1 MQQPQKTA
9 HHHYV
14 TRQGKLW
21 SIFAALLVLLA
32 VTSTCSL
39 LDLEKDA
46 VASQEAI
53 EAEAETLE
61 PGDVPEKALAPL
73 RDIWTI
79 LTNEF
84 VLRDELD
91 SDALAD
97 GAVTALLQATGI
109 PSLRDNPAFGET
121 SLDRPGEVPRELD
134 AVWDVWA
141 GVFQEY
147 NTAERPLDPVSLSQA
162 TVRGLLDALD
172 DPHTAY
178 ISPERYALEEL
189 DFTGA
194 YQGIGSE
201 IHNQRGRF
209 ILSPMP
215 NSPAEAAGIKPGD
228 LLQTV
233 DGVNVEG
240 WAILEVVQTI
250 RGAKD
255 TTVVLGIIHLGQE
268 QVVDIPIKRGEIDL
282 TSVFWNMTSDGFAYL
297 NLRAFYSNSDESLIE
312 TIGEINELGAR
323 GIVLDIRNN
332 PGGLLTTVV
341 TIASQFLDDGVVVYE
356 IDGDGNRKDW
366 DVESNGVAQNI
377 PMVVLVNQ
385 FSASASE
392 VLSGALQDRERALVV
407 GTTTFGKG
415 SVNRLK
421 PLSDGGGLYYTYGRW
436 YTPEGRLI
444 EGSGLEPDVIVPQGV
459 EVQGDPQL
467 EKALELLEEAVTASE
482 P

>member
-1 MQQPQKTA
+1 MHQSQASTSHMHATSKTNL
-9 HHHYV
+9 
-14 TRQGKLW
+14 R
-21 SIFAALLVLLA
+21 SIIAVLLVMITVA
-32 VTSTCSL
+32 SACSL
-39 LDLEKDA
+39 LDIEQDV

-53 EAEAETLE
+53 EAEAASIE
-61 PGDVPEKALAPL
+61 PGDVPEMALAPL
-73 RDIWTI
+73 RDIWNI
-79 LTNEF
+79 LENEF

-91 SDALAD
+91 ADALAAS
-97 GAVTALLQATGI
+97 AVDALLQASGI
-109 PSLRDNPAFGET
+109 PELRGNHTFEET
-121 SLDRPGEVPRELD
+121 SLDRPSEVPKELD
-134 AVWDVWA
+134 VIWDAWA
-141 GVFQEY
+141 GLFQEY
-147 NTAERPLDPVSLSQA
+147 NTADKPLEPVFLSQA
-162 TVRGLLDALD
+162 TVRGLIDALD

-178 ISPERYALEEL
+178 ISPDRYALEEL

-201 IHNQRGRF
+201 VHNRGGRF

-215 NSPAEAAGIKPGD
+215 NSPAEKAGIRPGD
-228 LLQTV
+228 LLMTV
-233 DGVNVEG
+233 NGVDVEG

-255 TTVVLGIIHLGQE
+255 TTVVLGIIHLGKE
-268 QVVDIPIKRGEIDL
+268 QVDDIPIKRGEIDL

-297 NLRAFYSNSDESLIE
+297 NLRAFYRNSDESLIE
-312 TIGEINELGAR
+312 TLEEIKELGAR

-341 TIASQFLDDGVVVYE
+341 TIASQFLSDGVVVYE
-356 IDGDGNRKDW
+356 VDGDGNRKDW
-366 DVESNGVAQNI
+366 DVEYDGVAQDI
-377 PMVVLVNQ
+377 PMIVLVNQ

-415 SVNRLK
+415 SVNKLK

-436 YTPEGRLI
+436 YTPDGRLI
-444 EGSGLEPDVIVPQGV
+444 EGSGLVPDVIVPQGLD
-459 EVQGDPQL
+459 VQGDPQL
-467 EKALELLEEAVTASE
+467 EKALELLEEDVAATE